1 MFGGRNNLQVVDMLW
16 HNFVFHPC
24 EKCVMWDQKSGKKF
38 HVSDINMLYK
48 KSCRV
53 GWVFGCADQVE
64 FNIIDVVWI
73 LFATKGYTPK
83 IDQTGLDTYPPLKVG
98 LYTAYMKLGVY

>member
-1 MFGGRNNLQVVDMLW
+1 MLW
-16 HNFVFHPC
+16 NNFVSPLALC
-24 EKCVMWDQKSGKKF
+24 VCVMWNIFKRVASF
-38 HVSDINMLYK
+38 HLSDIILH
-48 KSCRV
+48 V

-64 FNIIDVVWI
+64 LHIIDVVWI

-83 IDQTGLDTYPPLKVG
+83 IDQTGLDTYPPLQVG